1 MGKGSNTR
9 VTDHYRP
16 STKDNPYTKN
26 TINKLKSGGFLPIYI
41 VYNKTLIEENAYNEE
56 INAISFIKD
65 NFGNI
70 LTNLTSGGDNPL
82 VRIGK
87 DNNKSKPV
95 YQYNKDTGEFIA
107 EYESASLAAKHLGSM
122 NYTHLCACCR
132 GERKTFLGFIWKYEK
147 VSCINVKKDKWDRI
161 SFSKL
166 IAYKNDNYYEFDS
179 MKEAYKFFNK

>member
-1 MGKGSNTR
+1 MP
-9 VTDHYRP
+9 V
-16 STKDNPYTKN
+16 
-26 TINKLKSGGFLPIYI
+26 YI
-41 VYNKTLIEENAYNEE
+41 VYNKTIIEEDTYNEE
-56 INAISFIKD
+56 INAISFIRN

-70 LTNLTSGGDNPL
+70 LTNLTSGGDNPP
-82 VRIGK
+82 VRIGR

-147 VSCINVKKDKWDRI
+147 FPYIHIKKTNGI
-161 SFSKL
+161 
-166 IAYKNDNYYEFDS
+166 E
-179 MKEAYKFFNK
+179 